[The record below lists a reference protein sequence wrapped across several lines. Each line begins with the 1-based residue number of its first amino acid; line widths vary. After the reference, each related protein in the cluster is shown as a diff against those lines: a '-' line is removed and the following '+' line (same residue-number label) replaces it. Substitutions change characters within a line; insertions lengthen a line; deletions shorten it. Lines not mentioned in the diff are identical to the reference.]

1 MIPVPSREAPIRV
14 LCVDDHAVVREGIA
28 LIVGLQ
34 RDMTVLAS
42 AASGEQGVDLFRR
55 HRPDIT
61 LMDLRLPGMD
71 GLDAIRAIKTV
82 DPEARVIV
90 LTMRDEEEVV
100 FRAMQAGAASYL
112 LKDTLTKELI
122 RVIREVHAGR
132 SPVPDEVAARLARR
146 IDSRVLTS
154 RETEIIELMG
164 QGLRNKEISV
174 SLGIASETVH
184 AHVKHIFSKLDVG
197 NRAAAVAAAVRR
209 GVIHLT

>member
-112 LKDTLTKELI
+112 LKDTLTKLI

-146 IDSRVLTS
+146 IDSRVLTA
-154 RETEIIELMG
+154 RETEIVELMG
-164 QGLRNKEISV
+164 RGLTNKAISA
-174 SLGIASETVH
+174 SLGIATETVH
-184 AHVKHIFSKLDVG
+184 AHVKHIFAKLDVG
-197 NRAAAVAAAVRR
+197 NRASAVAVAVRR
-209 GVIHLT
+209 GIIHLT

>member
-100 FRAMQAGAASYL
+100 FRAMQVGAAAYL
-112 LKDTLTKELI
+112 LKDTLSKELI

-132 SPVPDEVAARLARR
+132 TPLPDEVAARLARR
-146 IDSRVLTS
+146 TDGHRLTA
-154 RETEIIELMG
+154 RETEIVELMG
-164 QGLRNKEISV
+164 QGLTNKAIAAR
-174 SLGIASETVH
+174 LGIASETVH
-184 AHVKHIFSKLDVG
+184 AHVKHIFFKLDVS
-197 NRAAAVAAAVRR
+197 NRAAAVATAVRR
-209 GVIHLT
+209 GIIYVQ

>member
-1 MIPVPSREAPIRV
+1 MNPEPACDAPIRI

-28 LIVGLQ
+28 LIVGAHA
-34 RDMTVLAS
+34 DMTVVAS

-55 HRPDIT
+55 CRPDIT

-71 GLDAIRAIKTV
+71 GLDAIRDIKAAE
-82 DPEARVIV
+82 PEAKVIV

-112 LKDTLTKELI
+112 LKDTLSKELI

-132 SPVPDEVAARLARR
+132 TPIPDEVAARLARR
-146 IDSRVLTS
+146 VGGRVLTS
-154 RETEIIELMG
+154 RETEVVGLMG
-164 QGLRNKEISV
+164 QGLTNKQISA

-184 AHVKHIFSKLDVG
+184 AHIKHVFFKLG
-197 NRAAAVAAAVRR
+197 ASNRAAAVTAAVRR
-209 GVIHLT
+209 GIISLK